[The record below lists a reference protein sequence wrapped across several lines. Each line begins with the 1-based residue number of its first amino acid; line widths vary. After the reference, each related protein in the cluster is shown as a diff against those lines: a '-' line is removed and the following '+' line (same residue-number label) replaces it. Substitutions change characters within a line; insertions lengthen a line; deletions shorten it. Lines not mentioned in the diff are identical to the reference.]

1 MLQIN
6 ENPKERN
13 DRPFRL
19 LHKKIR
25 EKLRK
30 FGLVDATEPQKKAI
44 PYILNGKNVLLI
56 SPTGSGKTEAA
67 LLPVFSL
74 YLDQKEVGVVKPISI
89 LYITPLRALNRDIFR
104 RVLNLAES
112 LSIKV
117 EIRHGDTTPS
127 VRRRQSLHPPDML
140 ITTPETLQAILPG
153 SRLKEWLKNVKW
165 IIVDE
170 IHEIVTEKRGV
181 QLAVALER
189 LRDLTKREFQRIGL
203 SATIG
208 SPEVVAKFLVGNER
222 SVVIVRVP
230 IVKEFKLKV
239 LCPSPQAED
248 VKISK
253 KIFSTPETAARIRML
268 VKLLE
273 KSRSMLTFVNTREIA
288 EILASRLH
296 LYDPSLS
303 VDVHH
308 GSLGRDVR
316 IEVERLFKDGKLKC
330 IICTSSME
338 LGIDIGT
345 VDLVVQYMSPRQV
358 TRLVQRVGRSG
369 HRVGEVSRGVIL
381 ALDDMDDILESA
393 VIAFKTV
400 REELEPIIIHEK
412 AFDVLCHQIAG
423 IVLDKGSTTVD
434 SIFNIVRR
442 AFPYGNLNRRELSK
456 LIELMNYL
464 GIVRVVEDAVIK
476 KTRKTRK
483 YYYETISTIPDVKK
497 FDVIDPATKKKIGT
511 LDEKFVIKHG
521 DVNTTFIMK
530 GSAWKIIQI
539 NEDKVF
545 VSCVDDPKGAI
556 PSWEGEQIPVL
567 YYVASEVGKIRK
579 RIAEMIEMGKSP
591 SSFLLNDL
599 SLDFEAARVV
609 EEIIRKQIGR
619 GMPVPTDRLILIEVL
634 DDILV
639 IHACFG
645 NLVNE
650 TLGRILAALL
660 SARFGVDISLKVDP
674 YRIILKTP
682 VKISPK
688 DILDIL
694 EDEVDI
700 ENLESLLKV
709 VLRNSSLLAWRMFH
723 VARRFGVIRRN
734 VDFNPHLAWRLI
746 DAYRDTLI
754 FEEAVRE
761 ALITDFDVILTKKVL
776 RDIRARKITFSV
788 KSLINP
794 SPVAL
799 NALTRFYPSD
809 YVLMGKPKVELA
821 KIIRERLHNER
832 IKLVC
837 INCASWETV
846 RTVKILPDKVECP
859 RCGSVLVGITY
870 PSQTNVTKILR
881 KYKSGRK
888 LTDREEKIIRRLW
901 KTANLLVASGK
912 QALIVLAARGI
923 GPETA
928 AKILSKKYDDE
939 NDFYME
945 ILNAERKYIRTRAF
959 WD

>member
-1 MLQIN
+1 MQVKKEL
-6 ENPKERN
+6 KERN
-13 DRPFRL
+13 VDPFSL

-25 EKLRK
+25 EGLREL
-30 FGLVDATEPQKKAI
+30 GLVEATEPQRKAI
-44 PYILNGKNVLLI
+44 PCILNGKNVLLI

-74 YLDQKEVGVVKPISI
+74 YLNEKEKKAVKPISI

-104 RVLNLAES
+104 RVINLAES
-112 LSIKV
+112 LGIRV

-153 SRLKEWLKNVKW
+153 ARLREWLKNVRW
-165 IIVDE
+165 VIVDE
-170 IHEIVTEKRGV
+170 IHELVTEKRGV
-181 QLAVALER
+181 QLAIALER
-189 LRDLTKREFQRIGL
+189 LKELTKREFQRIGL

-208 SPEVVAKFLVGNER
+208 SPEVVGRFLVGNGRHVE
-222 SVVIVRVP
+222 IVRVP
-230 IVKEFKLKV
+230 IVKEFELKV

-248 VKISK
+248 VNISK
-253 KIFSTPETAARIRML
+253 KIFSTPETAARIRVL
-268 VKLLE
+268 VELL
-273 KSRSMLTFVNTREIA
+273 KMSQSVLTFVNTREIA

-308 GSLGRDVR
+308 GSLGRDIR

-369 HRVGEVSRGVIL
+369 HRVGRVSRGVII

-400 REELEPIIIHEK
+400 REKLEPIIIHEK

-423 IVLDKGSTTVD
+423 IVLDKGNITVND
-434 SIFNIVRR
+434 LFNIVKRV
-442 AFPYGNLNRRELSK
+442 FPYRNLNKEELLK
-456 LIELMNYL
+456 LLELMNYL
-464 GIVRVVEDAVIK
+464 GIIRVVENVVVK
-476 KTRKTRK
+476 KTRKTRR
-483 YYYETISTIPDVKK
+483 YYYESISTIPDVRK
-497 FDVIDPATKKKIGT
+497 FEVVDSATKKKIGT

-521 DVNTTFIMK
+521 DINTTFIMK
-530 GSAWKIIQI
+530 GSAWKILQI
-539 NEDKVF
+539 NEGKVF

-567 YYVASEVGKIRK
+567 YYVASEVGKIRGK
-579 RIAEMIEMGKSP
+579 IAEAMKSGRSP
-591 SSFLLNDL
+591 LPFLLNDL
-599 SLDFEAARVV
+599 FLDIEAAQKV
-609 EEIIRKQIGR
+609 EETLKKQLDR
-619 GMPVPTDRLILIEVL
+619 GIPVPTDRLMLIEVL
-634 DDILV
+634 DDVLV

-650 TLGRILAALL
+650 TLGRVLAALL
-660 SARFGVDISLKVDP
+660 SARLGIDISLNVDP
-674 YRIILKTP
+674 YRIILKTSA
-682 VKISPK
+682 KISPR

-694 EDEVDI
+694 EREIGVK
-700 ENLESLLKV
+700 NLESLLKV

-723 VARRFGVIRRN
+723 VARRFGVISRD
-734 VDFNPHLAWRLI
+734 VDFNLHLAWRLL

-761 ALITDFDVILTKKVL
+761 TLITDFNIILAKKVL
-776 RDIRARKITFSV
+776 NNIRRGKIALVV
-788 KSLINP
+788 KSLTDP
-794 SPVAL
+794 SPIAL

-821 KIIRERLHNER
+821 RIVKERLLNER
-832 IKLVC
+832 VRLVC
-837 INCASWETV
+837 MNCVSWETV
-846 RTVKILPDKVECP
+846 RTIKTLPDRVECP
-859 RCGSVLVGITY
+859 KCGSVLIGITY
-870 PSQTNVTKILR
+870 PHQTNITKVLK
-881 KYKSGRK
+881 KYKFGQK
-888 LTDREEKIIRRLW
+888 LTADEEKIVKKLW

-912 QALIVLAARGI
+912 QALIVLAARGV
-923 GPETA
+923 GPEIA

-939 NDFYME
+939 NDFYIE
-945 ILNAERKYIRTRAF
+945 ILNAEREYIRTRAF